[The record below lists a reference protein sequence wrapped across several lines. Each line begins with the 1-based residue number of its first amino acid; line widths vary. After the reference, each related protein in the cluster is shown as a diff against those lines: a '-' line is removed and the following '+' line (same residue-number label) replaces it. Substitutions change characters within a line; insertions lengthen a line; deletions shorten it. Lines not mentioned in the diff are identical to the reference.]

1 VEVANPESGACA
13 CARASPFLGLH
24 PAWPSARIPIP
35 CSFAALERKRNR
47 SGVVV
52 QAMAQAPAGEPVSTD
67 REGNS
72 DVRFGVVSLK
82 LYSLEALLN
91 GVDFK

>member
-1 VEVANPESGACA
+1 MRARISIP
-13 CARASPFLGLH
+13 RASSRMAFRSHSH
-24 PAWPSARIPIP
+24 PMLLCRTGTKAKSLWGGT
-35 CSFAALERKRNR
+35 L
-47 SGVVV
+47 V

>member
-1 VEVANPESGACA
+1 MPHWNESEIA
-13 CARASPFLGLH
+13 LGWYTSQL
-24 PAWPSARIPIP
+24 
-35 CSFAALERKRNR
+35 
-47 SGVVV
+47 V